1 MKRAGERSVL
11 FEGGAFVSASACA
24 AGKKEGEG
32 PLGRTF
38 DEIISDDLLGTD
50 TWEKAESELFKKA
63 VKLCVQKRGKTMDE
77 IGALF
82 AGDLNAQ
89 IISSGFA
96 ARELGVP
103 FMGMYGACSTMIES
117 MLTGAVF
124 VSSGAVSP
132 VIAAASS
139 HFCTAERQFR
149 TPLELGTQR
158 PPYAQ
163 WTATAAGA
171 CMIESEK
178 TDIEVA
184 SGTIGRVIDLK
195 IKDASHMGAAMAPAV
210 ADTLFGHLDDLKI
223 GLSEYDKVITGDLG
237 KYGLEILQNLVK
249 KKIKEFPTALFYDC
263 GANLYSDD
271 QDTHAG
277 GSGCGC
283 IAGVLSGHIMNLL
296 KDGTYQNILLL
307 GSGAMMSVTSSL
319 QGESIP
325 SISYAVTLKRCCSG
339 KCN

>member
-1 MKRAGERSVL
+1 MKRSGNRSIL
-11 FEGGAFVSASACA
+11 FEGGAYVSSSACI

-32 PLGRTF
+32 PLGNTF
-38 DEIISDDLLGTD
+38 DEIIEDDLLGTD
-50 TWEKAESELFKKA
+50 TWEKAESELFKKT
-63 VKLCVQKRGKTMDE
+63 VKTCIEKSGKTVDE
-77 IGALF
+77 VGALF

-96 ARELGVP
+96 ARELGMP

-124 VSSGAVSP
+124 VSSGAVAP

-171 CMIESEK
+171 IMIQREK
-178 TDIEVA
+178 TEIEVT

-210 ADTLFGHLDDLKI
+210 ADTLFAHISDLGI
-223 GLSEYDKVITGDLG
+223 SLTAYDRIITGDLG
-237 KYGLEILQNLVK
+237 KYGLEILKELVK
-249 KKIKEFPTALFYDC
+249 KKMEDCPNDLFYDC

-283 IAGVLSGHIMNLL
+283 IAGVVSGHVKSQLEH
-296 KDGTYQNILLL
+296 GTYKKILLL

-325 SISYAVTLKRCCSG
+325 SISYAVTLERC
-339 KCN
+339 

>member
-1 MKRAGERSVL
+1 MKRAGERSIL
-11 FEGGAFVSASACA
+11 FEGGAYVSSSACA

-32 PLGRTF
+32 PLGDTF
-38 DEIISDDLLGTD
+38 DEIISDDLMGTD

-63 VKLCVQKRGKTMDE
+63 VKLCAQKGGRGMDE

-124 VSSGAVSP
+124 VSSGAITP

-158 PPYAQ
+158 APYAQ

-171 CMIESEK
+171 CMIESK
-178 TDIEVA
+178 KSDIEIT

-210 ADTLFGHLDDLKI
+210 ADTLFGHLNDLGI
-223 GLSEYDKVITGDLG
+223 ALTEYDRVITGDLG
-237 KYGLEILQNLVK
+237 KYGLEILKELVK
-249 KKIKEFPTALFYDC
+249 KKINDYPSDLFYDC
-263 GANLYSDD
+263 GANLYSEN

-283 IAGVLSGHIMNLL
+283 IAGVLSGHVISQI
-296 KDGTYQNILLL
+296 KTGEYQKILLL

-325 SISYAVTLKRCCSG
+325 SISYAVTLKRC
-339 KCN
+339 

>member
-1 MKRAGERSVL
+1 MKRAGERSIL
-11 FEGGAFVSASACA
+11 FENGAYVSASACV

-32 PLGRTF
+32 PLGDTF

-63 VKLCVQKRGKTMDE
+63 VKVCTEKSGKMMDE
-77 IGALF
+77 IGALL

-103 FMGMYGACSTMIES
+103 FLGMYGACSTMIES

-124 VSSGAVSP
+124 VSSGAITP

-158 PPYAQ
+158 PPSAQ

-171 CMIESEK
+171 CMIDGKQTEIQ
-178 TDIEVA
+178 IE

-195 IKDASHMGAAMAPAV
+195 IKDAAHMGAAMAPAV
-210 ADTLFGHLDDLKI
+210 ADTLFGHLSDLTI
-223 GLSEYDKVITGDLG
+223 SLTEYDRIITGDLG
-237 KYGLEILQNLVK
+237 KYGLEILKELVRK
-249 KKIKEFPTALFYDC
+249 KLKDCPSDLFFDC

-283 IAGVLSGHIMNLL
+283 IAGVLAGHIMNQL
-296 KDGTYQNILLL
+296 KDGTYHKILLL

-325 SISYAVTLKRCCSG
+325 SISYAISLKRC
-339 KCN
+339 

>member
-1 MKRAGERSVL
+1 MKRAGERSIL
-11 FEGGAFVSASACA
+11 FENGAYVSSSACVG
-24 AGKKEGEG
+24 GKKEGEG
-32 PLGRTF
+32 PLGHTF
-38 DEIISDDLLGTD
+38 DEIVTDDLLGTD
-50 TWEKAESELFKKA
+50 TWEKAESELFKKT
-63 VKLCVQKRGKTMDE
+63 VKLCAEKRGKSIDE

-103 FMGMYGACSTMIES
+103 FLGMYGACSTMIES

-124 VSSGAVSP
+124 VSSGAVTP

-210 ADTLFGHLDDLKI
+210 FDTLIGHLNDL
-223 GLSEYDKVITGDLG
+223 GASLSEYDRIITGDLG
-237 KYGLEILQNLVK
+237 KYGLEILKELVSQELK
-249 KKIKEFPTALFYDC
+249 NCPSELFFDC
-263 GANLYSDD
+263 GANLYSEN

-283 IAGVLSGHIMNLL
+283 IAGVLSGHVMKQM
-296 KDGTYQNILLL
+296 KDGTYQKILLL

-325 SISYAVTLKRCCSG
+325 SISYGVTLKRC
-339 KCN
+339 